1 MFGALQRLLGKKEL
15 GTLKSPGALP
25 IAVQT
30 FPTTDN
36 FSFEPEKQAVA
47 NLAET
52 FFASYE
58 NEFSNRLSTVHEDV
72 GRHMSAFIQNIRNA
86 SGASGAERMDF
97 VSQALGDLSACSP
110 KLVLAEFQKQSLI
123 AGWVYVTI
131 FNRAIDR
138 LAELF
143 PRCRAGIYASRLKYS
158 DVLQISTEITET
170 LKSCST
176 LIDDLQRR
184 YESLE
189 SLQNDIRAD
198 IETPEAEMIFAAMKE
213 TFADNKRYGKAR
225 ESESENMGWFKAALG
240 KARTVVSQVATAAG
254 DVMAFPTLQIQGQ
267 MQRTRRMYV
276 FLETAKEFSSGW
288 DDWRK
293 ASQEVILPNLSVMFL
308 LKRDFFRNQMI
319 CLCDTITCNGYS
331 LTNVAQQLRIAAEDD
346 AQAHSIAMKDAVAV
360 RAS

>member
-1 MFGALQRLLGKKEL
+1 MFGFFKRMVERKEQNTL
-15 GTLKSPGALP
+15 NSSGTLP

-58 NEFSNRLSTVHEDV
+58 NEFSTRLSTVHEEV

-86 SGASGAERMDF
+86 SGVSGSERRAF
-97 VSQALGDLSACSP
+97 VSQALGELSACSP

-123 AGWVYVTI
+123 AGWVYVAI
-131 FNRAIDR
+131 YNRAIDR

-158 DVLQISTEITET
+158 DVLQISSEITET

-189 SLQNDIRAD
+189 SLQNDVRTD

-213 TFADNKRYGKAR
+213 TFADNKRYGEAQ
-225 ESESENMGWFKAALG
+225 SESENRGWFRTALG
-240 KARTVVSQVATAAG
+240 KVRDTVLQPVTAVG
-254 DVMAFPTLQIQGQ
+254 DAMALPTLQIQGQ
-267 MQRTRRMYV
+267 MQRTRRMFV
-276 FLETAKEFSSGW
+276 FLETAKVLSAGW

-293 ASQEVILPNLSVMFL
+293 ASQEIILPNLSVMFL

-319 CLCDTITCNGYS
+319 CLCDTITCNGYE
-331 LTNVAQQLRIAAEDD
+331 LENVAQQLRIAAEND
-346 AQAHSIAMKDAVAV
+346 AKVHSIAMKDSVAI

>member
-1 MFGALQRLLGKKEL
+1 MFGLFKRLVERKDQNQN
-15 GTLKSPGALP
+15 TLNPSGALP
-25 IAVQT
+25 VAVQT

-52 FFASYE
+52 LFASYE
-58 NEFSNRLSTVHEDV
+58 NEFSKRLSTVHEEV

-86 SGASGAERMDF
+86 SGVSGAERMAF
-97 VSQALGDLSACSP
+97 VSQALGELSACSP
-110 KLVLAEFQKQSLI
+110 QLVLAEFQKQSLF

-158 DVLQISTEITET
+158 DVLQISSEITET
-170 LKSCST
+170 LRSCST

-213 TFADNKRYGKAR
+213 TFADNKRYSEA
-225 ESESENMGWFKAALG
+225 SESQSDNKGWFKAAIG
-240 KARTVVSQVATAAG
+240 KVRDVVSQTATAFG
-254 DVMAFPTLQIQGQ
+254 DAMSFPALQIQGQ

-276 FLETAKEFSSGW
+276 FLETAKVLSSGW

-293 ASQEVILPNLSVMFL
+293 ASQEIILPNLSVMFL

-319 CLCDTITCNGYS
+319 CLCDTITCNGYA
-331 LTNVAQQLRIAAEDD
+331 LKNVAQQLRIAAEND
-346 AQAHSIAMKDAVAV
+346 AAVHSIAMKDSVV
-360 RAS
+360 V

>member
-1 MFGALQRLLGKKEL
+1 MLGVFQRLLGRHEREALTPSGK
-15 GTLKSPGALP
+15 LP

-58 NEFSNRLSTVHEDV
+58 NEFSTRLSTVHEEV
-72 GRHMSAFIQNIRNA
+72 GRHMSAFIQNIRNV
-86 SGASGAERMDF
+86 SSASGAERRSF
-97 VSQALGDLSACSP
+97 VSRALGDLSACSP

-158 DVLQISTEITET
+158 DVLQISSEITET

-213 TFADNKRYGKAR
+213 TFADNKRYGEAH
-225 ESESENMGWFKAALG
+225 ESESENKGWFKAALG
-240 KARTVVSQVATAAG
+240 KVRGTVLQPVTALG
-254 DVMAFPTLQIQGQ
+254 DAMALPSLQIQGQ
-267 MQRTRRMYV
+267 MQRTRRMVV
-276 FLETAKEFSSGW
+276 FLETAKVLSTGW

-293 ASQEVILPNLSVMFL
+293 ASKEIILPNLSVMFL

-319 CLCDTITCNGYS
+319 CLCDTITCNGYE
-331 LTNVAQQLRIAAEDD
+331 LENVAQQLRIAAEN
-346 AQAHSIAMKDAVAV
+346 AAEVHSIAMKDSVAV